1 MRVKEIK
8 LSVSQARD
16 HLNKLTAQNVIFE
29 RELQEVDPQ
38 LESLQEKIIDA
49 VIMGDSKANDYRRE
63 INDLQARKT
72 DLTMALTRLG
82 NLITQAQMDLADAQK
97 SEMGGRYT
105 ELAKEINQAGNE
117 AVKALKVALEY
128 FDRHEIASEGLTT
141 LSSEMKRRGVPLPGI
156 EESLISFRRAN
167 EKLDEALTEIAA
179 GTLDYKAGISILDKY
194 GIPGR
199 IGRINSRK
207 EEISKFSIGARNGEV
222 GK

>member
-72 DLTMALTRLG
+72 DLTMALT
-82 NLITQAQMDLADAQK
+82 K
-97 SEMGGRYT
+97 PGRYD
-105 ELAKEINQAGNE
+105 I
-117 AVKALKVALEY
+117 VA
-128 FDRHEIASEGLTT
+128 S
-141 LSSEMKRRGVPLPGI
+141 
-156 EESLISFRRAN
+156 
-167 EKLDEALTEIAA
+167 
-179 GTLDYKAGISILDKY
+179 
-194 GIPGR
+194 
-199 IGRINSRK
+199 
-207 EEISKFSIGARNGEV
+207 
-222 GK
+222 

>member
-8 LSVSQARD
+8 LSVAEARD
-16 HLNKLTAQNVIFE
+16 HLNKLMAQNVIFE

-38 LESLQEKIIDA
+38 LESLQGKIIDA
-49 VIMGDSKANDYRRE
+49 VIMGDSKANDYRRA

-72 DLTMALTRLG
+72 DLTMVLTKLG

-97 SEMGGRYT
+97 ADMGGRYT

-128 FDRHEIASEGLTT
+128 FDRHEIASEGFTT
-141 LSSEMKRRGVPLPGI
+141 LSREMKKRGVPYPDI
-156 EESLISFRRAN
+156 EPLIGFRRAN

-179 GTLDYKAGISILDKY
+179 GTIDYKTGISILDTY

-207 EEISKFSIGARNGEV
+207 EEISKVSIGARNGEV